1 MKKNLK
7 RWKDD
12 CISILSRKNLII
24 IFLIVLL
31 AVFAYLYA
39 DVAKEA
45 EIRQDIIIDQAIKI
59 TNLNKSNQDLSSQ
72 LTSAQ
77 SDLENLKQNEVAYIG
92 KYKITYYCACK
103 QCCGKEDGITASG
116 VKVQEGV
123 TVAADTSQ
131 LPFGTKMYIKGIGW
145 RTVQDRGGSI
155 KGNRLDIYI
164 PSHNSPMPY
173 NVQNLDVWVEVK

>member
-1 MKKNLK
+1 MNK
-7 RWKDD
+7 WKDD
-12 CISILSRKNLII
+12 NISISNRKNLII
-24 IFLIVLL
+24 IFLIIISIT
-31 AVFAYLYA
+31 FSFLYA
-39 DVAKEA
+39 DASKEA
-45 EIRQDIIIDQAIKI
+45 NIKQNNIIDQAIEI

-77 SDLENLKQNEVAYIG
+77 LDLEALKQNQVAYIG

-103 QCCGKEDGITASG
+103 QCCGKDNGITASG

-123 TVAADTSQ
+123 TVAADTSI
-131 LPFGTKMYIKGIGW
+131 LPFGTRIYIKGIGW

-164 PSHNSPMPY
+164 PSHNDPMPY
-173 NVQNLDVWVEVK
+173 NVKNLDVWMVME